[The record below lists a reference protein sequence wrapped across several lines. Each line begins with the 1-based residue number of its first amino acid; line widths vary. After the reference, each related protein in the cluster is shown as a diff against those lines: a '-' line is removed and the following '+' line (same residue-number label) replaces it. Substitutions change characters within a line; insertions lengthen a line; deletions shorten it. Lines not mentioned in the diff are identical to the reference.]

1 MKVKL
6 FITAFLQVFLVS
18 ANTWFIAT
26 GFWPGIAAAG
36 FGISYLWTVN
46 VRKVTIST
54 QSDRIIYS
62 AGAMLGGLSGV
73 FISQLI
79 SKR

>member
-1 MKVKL
+1 MKLKL

-18 ANTWFIAT
+18 ANTWFISRL
-26 GFWPGIAAAG
+26 FWPGIAMAG

-54 QSDRIIYS
+54 KADRFIY
-62 AGAMLGGLSGV
+62 ATGAMLGGLSGV

-79 SKR
+79 KK